1 MTTPGDRDPVDVPSD
16 VQQEEDI
23 SSADAAERLERD
35 PEEQENREDVPDDNR
50 LRPEKP
56 RQDDA

>member
-1 MTTPGDRDPVDVPSD
+1 MTTPGDQGPLGVPSE

-50 LRPEKP
+50 LSQENARE
-56 RQDDA
+56 DSD

>member
-1 MTTPGDRDPVDVPSD
+1 MTLGDQNPDLPSE

-50 LRPEKP
+50 LRQENA
-56 RQDDA
+56 RTEGD

>member
-1 MTTPGDRDPVDVPSD
+1 MTPGNQTPADLPSE
-16 VQQEEDI
+16 VQEEDI

-50 LRPEKP
+50 LRQENA
-56 RQDDA
+56 RADDD